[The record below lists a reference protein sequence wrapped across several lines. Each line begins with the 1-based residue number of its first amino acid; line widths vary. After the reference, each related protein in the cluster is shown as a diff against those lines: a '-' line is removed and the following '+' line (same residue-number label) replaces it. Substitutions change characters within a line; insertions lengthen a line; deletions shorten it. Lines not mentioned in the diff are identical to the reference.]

1 MLLSKKILHILSIV
15 QNQQNIIRSL
25 VFFFYVEVKKV
36 LFIIIYLSIF
46 NIFLKKKILPLYLYI
61 FEIKLPNF
69 ILFNNIILKV
79 YELLRSIDFSINF
92 QLNFIKKKT
101 KKITILRSPFVYKK
115 TKEQFVFEK
124 FKGYVFM
131 YVGIKNI
138 FIIEYLDFFFK
149 SLLGFSNIF
158 KVLLKKLIYLN

>member
-61 FEIKLPNF
+61 FEIKLQNF
-69 ILFNNIILKV
+69 ILFNNIILKF
-79 YELLRSIDFSINF
+79 Y
-92 QLNFIKKKT
+92 
-101 KKITILRSPFVYKK
+101 
-115 TKEQFVFEK
+115 
-124 FKGYVFM
+124 
-131 YVGIKNI
+131 
-138 FIIEYLDFFFK
+138 
-149 SLLGFSNIF
+149 
-158 KVLLKKLIYLN
+158 